1 MGMKA
6 RGRFLDGLLATV
18 FAVVLAVSMV
28 PTPASASPGAD
39 AGTEPSSGVAA
50 ARVADGQDGAD
61 SAGEN
66 AGEPADELADEGA
79 NEAAGAASGNQDGS
93 LSEEASGMAASA
105 GILRAPAATLAPGTY
120 SVTANVSMP
129 GQYNPLIPGLT
140 VYPTTQ
146 HNPFGPTI
154 DENVGLDV
162 QNAIPQVPVSANATL
177 YVGTDGKATLLVPF
191 PNPIFTLQDLGTC
204 AALPDAAVERVSP
217 TDWGGGGIWEGNYN
231 ARTSRIHKV
240 ALTLPE
246 TQTAGTKTYDFK
258 GSKLYAVPLNIELA
272 PNGNIALQLAID
284 YGSAVRT
291 GDTTAAPAL
300 EQGRIVVNTPK
311 AVEGLVS
318 NGSEQTGVLMG
329 KGTQGFT
336 LTGEKAAD
344 AGVHTA
350 TATLKDGYV
359 WADGTTGPK
368 SIEYT
373 IEANALDKAK
383 AALQASIDAAQADLE
398 SVAESADGSDI
409 SPDAQWVTS
418 TAAQELKDAVAAAK
432 ASLAAQNPTSESLT
446 AAKDALDQAV
456 AAFDAAKKPGTK
468 QEPGTLAPGTYTV
481 TANFSMPGK
490 YNPILSDVTVYAN
503 NPNNPFGVYDE
514 NTPDYGVDVEVHTL
528 APGETL
534 DPKNFPMH
542 CLPMS
547 PMKDNATLIVK
558 QDGTR
563 YLYLRVYNPAFTLQ
577 DAGTCT
583 DLPDTAIERVTATG
597 KTLWNKPGYNGKD
610 SRIHKMLV
618 KLTDAQTTGTATYNF
633 KGSSFYIV
641 PLQYSL
647 APDGD
652 IAMQLD
658 IDYDSATKKSDS
670 VDVPVL
676 VTDKTV
682 VNKPAVKE
690 TSFAYNGNEQGVPVY
705 ENTGYTLS
713 GEASALYPGHYSV
726 TATLKDGYAWSDGT
740 TAPVTY
746 DWSISGPSAPSNKTI
761 PIPTGTNVVFDN
773 QEHNAV
779 EAGEGYL
786 VVNTHAVNA
795 GSYETTLHLI
805 EGCTWSDGT
814 TEDKQVAFDIAPRT
828 VDVEQSVVNPTE
840 VSIVY
845 TGEDIDLAPY
855 LNFGENVALHDRLSL
870 KKPFIHEA
878 WQGVGQRA
886 ERFVPYDASLYPAA
900 AAPYVVAEGGNFAW
914 KDGTTDGVL
923 VLIKITPAPLTAK
936 APDMEMSY
944 GDASAQL
951 PDSVVTGFVGGQDA
965 STAKGY
971 KAPKVSVK
979 GHEDEDLATLAPGT
993 YELEASGGSADNYE
1007 FASYEGG
1014 TLTVLPAGEAPA
1026 PAPIEGLAYTGA
1038 EQQGVATSEAY
1049 ELSGDV
1055 VATNAGDYVATATLK
1070 PGYVWA
1076 DGHESASRDIAWS
1089 IAKKKVARPQA
1100 ASGLTYTGVEQ
1111 QGVASSDDYELSGD
1125 WKATHAGDYV
1135 ATATIADVDNL
1146 EWAPARAGLV
1156 AYAAAAL
1163 RGPGGGA
1170 STMSI
1175 PWSIGKATLTASYA
1189 GETVEPGGS
1198 PAYAVSV
1205 TGFVGGED
1213 AATASGYTAP
1223 AVTPLPAASLASEG
1237 SFELSP
1243 AGGAAD
1249 DYDFSYASGTLVV
1262 KKAKTPAPDS
1272 KPPSNPPSGT
1282 DKPGGSA
1289 DKPDGSKPD
1298 GSAKSTHPD
1307 TKRKGSAIPRT
1318 SDATNVLPAVCVML
1332 GASLVA
1338 GGAVAL
1344 RRRMR

>member
-1 MGMKA
+1 MGMRA
-6 RGRFLDGLLATV
+6 RGRFVDGLLATI

-28 PTPASASPGAD
+28 PTPAFASPEAN
-39 AGTEPSSGVAA
+39 AGTEPSSGGASAV
-50 ARVADGQDGAD
+50 VSDDQDGD
-61 SAGEN
+61 DQAGE
-66 AGEPADELADEGA
+66 AADAQTDDVLGQTSGSQEDGLDEAVSG
-79 NEAAGAASGNQDGS
+79 GAAF
-93 LSEEASGMAASA
+93 ASS
-105 GILRAPAATLAPGTY
+105 LRAPAASLASGTY
-120 SVTANVSMP
+120 SITANVSMP
-129 GQYNPLIPGLT
+129 GEYNPLISGLT

-162 QNAIPQVPVSANATL
+162 QGVIPQVPVSANATL
-177 YVGTDGKATLLVPF
+177 YVGTDGKATLLLPF

-204 AALPDAAVERVSP
+204 AALPDAAVERVAP
-217 TDWGGGGIWEGNYN
+217 TDWGGGGMWEGNYN
-231 ARTSRIHKV
+231 ARASRIHK
-240 ALTLPE
+240 AAITLPE
-246 TQTAGTKTYDFK
+246 AQASGTKTYDFK
-258 GSKLYAVPLNIELA
+258 GSKLYAVPLNMELA
-272 PNGNIALQLAID
+272 PNGNIALQLSID

-291 GDTTAAPAL
+291 GDATTAPAL
-300 EQGRIVVNTPK
+300 EGDRTVVNVPK

-318 NGSEQTGVLMG
+318 NGSEQAGVRVG
-329 KGTQGFT
+329 KGIQGFT
-336 LTGEKAAD
+336 LTGDKAVE

-359 WADGTTGPK
+359 WADGTTEPK

-373 IEANALDKAK
+373 IEETALEKAK
-383 AALQASIDAAQADLE
+383 AGLQASIDAAQSNLE
-398 SVAESADGSDI
+398 SVTESVDGFDV
-409 SPDAQWVTS
+409 PTDAQWVAPA
-418 TAAQELKDAVAAAK
+418 AAQDFKNAIAAAK
-432 ASLAAQNPTSESLT
+432 TALAAQDSTAESLVS
-446 AAKDALDQAV
+446 AKEVLQQASST
-456 AAFDAAKKPGTK
+456 FDAGKKPGKKSSTA
-468 QEPGTLAPGTYTV
+468 LAPGTYTV

-670 VDVPVL
+670 VDVPAL

-855 LNFGENVALHDRLSL
+855 LNFGENVALRDRLSL

-878 WQGVGQRA
+878 WQGVSQRA

-923 VLIKITPAPLTAK
+923 VLIKITPVTAK

-1038 EQQGVATSEAY
+1038 EQQGVATSGAY
-1049 ELSGDV
+1049 ELSGDA
-1055 VATNAGDYVATATLK
+1055 VAVNAGDYVATATLK

-1076 DGHESASRDIAWS
+1076 DGHESASRDIQEEGRSSAGCVGADLHGRRAAGRRVFRRLRAFRRLES
-1089 IAKKKVARPQA
+1089 DAR
-1100 ASGLTYTGVEQ
+1100 
-1111 QGVASSDDYELSGD
+1111 
-1125 WKATHAGDYV
+1125 
-1135 ATATIADVDNL
+1135 
-1146 EWAPARAGLV
+1146 RR
-1156 AYAAAAL
+1156 L
-1163 RGPGGGA
+1163 RGYGH
-1170 STMSI
+1170 
-1175 PWSIGKATLTASYA
+1175 
-1189 GETVEPGGS
+1189 
-1198 PAYAVSV
+1198 
-1205 TGFVGGED
+1205 D
-1213 AATASGYTAP
+1213 
-1223 AVTPLPAASLASEG
+1223 
-1237 SFELSP
+1237 
-1243 AGGAAD
+1243 
-1249 DYDFSYASGTLVV
+1249 
-1262 KKAKTPAPDS
+1262 
-1272 KPPSNPPSGT
+1272 
-1282 DKPGGSA
+1282 
-1289 DKPDGSKPD
+1289 
-1298 GSAKSTHPD
+1298 
-1307 TKRKGSAIPRT
+1307 
-1318 SDATNVLPAVCVML
+1318 
-1332 GASLVA
+1332 
-1338 GGAVAL
+1338 
-1344 RRRMR
+1344 RRCR